1 MSLPKMTTNISL
13 EMSGDMKKYMVSAIQ
28 GDRATRNIHVK
39 LMNDGE
45 PYNIPDDA
53 RAIVNIKKPDRKSV
67 V

>member
-1 MSLPKMTTNISL
+1 MTTNISL

-45 PYNIPDDA
+45 PYNIPGAGPA
-53 RAIVNIKKPDRKSV
+53 R
-67 V
+67 